1 MTPAITV
8 PANDLLNILGTDTLV
23 SIPAKH
29 FIALI
34 MFAMLVL
41 PALIIWVCDCV
52 CECIEHR
59 RYIKQRERELELIN
73 RYRVELEKEV
83 HKDA

>member
-1 MTPAITV
+1 MTPVITV

-23 SIPAKH
+23 SIPVKY
-29 FIALI
+29 FVALI
-34 MFAMLVL
+34 MLAMLLL
-41 PALIIWVCDCV
+41 PAFVIWIADCIF
-52 CECIEHR
+52 ECIEHH
-59 RYIKQRERELELIN
+59 RYVKNRERELELIN